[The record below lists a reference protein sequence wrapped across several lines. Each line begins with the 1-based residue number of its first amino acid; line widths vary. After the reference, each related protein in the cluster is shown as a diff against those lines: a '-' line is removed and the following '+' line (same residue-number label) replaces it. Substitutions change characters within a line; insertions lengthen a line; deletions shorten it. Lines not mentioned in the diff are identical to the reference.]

1 MAELA
6 AKLRRNFERRVRWL
20 LAEGRRL
27 GGSEA
32 AGTSGTSDAAAAW
45 SVGGVELTGD
55 VPRAADAQAIVML
68 CVLAAH

>member
-20 LAEGRRL
+20 LAEGRSL

-32 AGTSGTSDAAAAW
+32 AGTSDAAAAW
-45 SVGGVELTGD
+45 SVGGVDMTGD
-55 VPRAADAQAIVML
+55 VPRAVDAQAIVML

>member
-1 MAELA
+1 M
-6 AKLRRNFERRVRWL
+6 